1 MEAVGRGQALPPVEQ
16 TLPPAFT
23 FWHILFQNGQDVSS
37 AESQLISGVGVVVVK
52 CLGQESLEMGEKEFT
67 VIVIA
72 KDQDC
77 HATSLEHSHSCSFI
91 SFPPLP
97 TTQRPLSLLFA

>member
-16 TLPPAFT
+16 TLPPAFA

-37 AESQLISGVGVVVVK
+37 AESQLIGAVRVVVIK
-52 CLGQESLEMGEKEFT
+52 CLGQEGLEVGKKEFT

-72 KDQDC
+72 KD
-77 HATSLEHSHSCSFI
+77 
-91 SFPPLP
+91 
-97 TTQRPLSLLFA
+97 